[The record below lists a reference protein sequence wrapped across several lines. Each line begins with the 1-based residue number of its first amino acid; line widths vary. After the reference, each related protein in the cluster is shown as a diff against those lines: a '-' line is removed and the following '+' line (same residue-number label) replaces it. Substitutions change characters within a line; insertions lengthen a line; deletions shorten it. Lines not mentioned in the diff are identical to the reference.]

1 MAETQPKRPRED
13 QQHHLFSHEVEPTKH
28 HKTCNNYTQ
37 ILSILDDNTEEDNN
51 DQHQETT
58 QRLTEF
64 FTSLQQELISS
75 SSDDPL
81 LEEKQEEVEDG
92 GEEKERV
99 IIRHLLEA
107 SDDELGIPDD
117 GYGVLEGNDAGGCCD
132 SLCDELLG
140 LQDEPANYCS
150 LLQSKLIM

>member
-13 QQHHLFSHEVEPTKH
+13 QQHHVFSHEVEPTKH

-37 ILSILDDNTEEDNN
+37 ILSILDDNTEED
-51 DQHQETT
+51 QHQETT

-64 FTSLQQELISS
+64 FTSLQQELIISS
-75 SSDDPL
+75 SSDPL
-81 LEEKQEEVEDG
+81 PEEKQQEVED

-117 GYGVLEGNDAGGCCD
+117 GYGVLEGNDAAGCCE

-140 LQDEPANYCS
+140 LEDEAANYCS
-150 LLQSKLIM
+150 LLQSELIM

>member
-13 QQHHLFSHEVEPTKH
+13 QQHHLFSNEVEPTKH

-37 ILSILDDNTEEDNN
+37 ILSILDDNTEED
-51 DQHQETT
+51 QHQETT

-64 FTSLQQELISS
+64 FTSLQQELIISSS
-75 SSDDPL
+75 SSDPL
-81 LEEKQEEVEDG
+81 PEEKQQEEVED

-117 GYGVLEGNDAGGCCD
+117 GYGVLEGNDAGGCCE

-140 LQDEPANYCS
+140 LEDEPANYSS
-150 LLQSKLIM
+150 LLHSEVIM